1 MRKPNLMFQGTA
13 SSVGK
18 SVLVA
23 GLCRVLYEEGHKV
36 APFKSQNMSL
46 NSFITEDGKEMGR
59 AQVMQA
65 EAAGTKPS
73 ALMNPVL
80 IKPTGDMKAQYIIEG
95 EVYKDMTAMDYHL
108 FKPTLKKKVKEVYEK
123 LEETYDTIILEGAG
137 SPAEI
142 NLREGD
148 IVNMGMAELVDA
160 PVILIGDIDKGGVF
174 ASLAGTMLLLS
185 KEERRRVKG
194 VIINKFRGD
203 VEILKPGL
211 KMLEDIIKIPVLGVV
226 PYFRLA
232 LEDEDSVSDV
242 FYEQKAVGDRNL
254 IIKIIR
260 LPYMSN
266 FTDFNILFSLEGI
279 HVSYA
284 HTTEALKDADLII
297 LPGSKNTIKDLN
309 FLKQQGYDKMLIKLK
324 EEGCG
329 IFGVCGGYQMLG
341 RMLYNP
347 HHMENTIDKMEGL
360 NLLPIDT
367 QFEQEKTMTQVS
379 GKIVSDTGLLKEC
392 VGKRIEGYEI
402 HMGQTVWKSDAAVPF
417 IEITTCLGESVS
429 RIEGYKALEED
440 IYGTYIHGIFD
451 QLEFTL
457 PFLKAL
463 SIKRGKAEEKIQIVS
478 GYASDYKR
486 FKENEYSKLAN
497 LLRDHLDLDAIK
509 HILYHQKE
517 QSLEVINYDKTI

>member
-1 MRKPNLMFQGTA
+1 MKKPNLMFQGTA

-23 GLCRVLYEEGHKV
+23 GLCRVLYEEGVKV

-65 EAAGTKPS
+65 EAAGIKPS

-123 LEETYDTIILEGAG
+123 LEEQYDTIILEGAG

-174 ASLAGTMLLLS
+174 ASLAGTLLLLS
-185 KEERRRVKG
+185 EEERKRVKG

-211 KMLEDIIKIPVLGVV
+211 KMLEDIIKIPVLGVI
-226 PYFRLA
+226 PYFRLS
-232 LEDEDSVSDV
+232 LEDEDSVSDI
-242 FYEQKAVGDRNL
+242 FYEQKAVGKEDL

-266 FTDFNILFSLEGI
+266 FTDFNILFSLEGVN
-279 HVSYA
+279 VSYA
-284 HTTEALKDADLII
+284 HTKEALKDADLVII
-297 LPGSKNTIKDLN
+297 PGSKNTIKDLN
-309 FLKQQGYDKMLIKLK
+309 FLKQQGYDRVLEKLK
-324 EEGCG
+324 EEGCC

-347 HHMENTIDKMEGL
+347 HHVENNIEEMEGL
-360 NLLPIDT
+360 GLLEIDT
-367 QFEQEKTMTQVS
+367 QFECEKTMTQVS
-379 GKIVSDTGLLKEC
+379 GKIIDGSGLLENC
-392 VGKRIEGYEI
+392 LNKRIEGYEI
-402 HMGQTVWKSDAAVPF
+402 HMGQTIWKGSQTIPF
-417 IEITTCLGESVS
+417 VEIQTCLGQKVS
-429 RIEGYKALEED
+429 RVEGYKALD
-440 IYGTYIHGIFD
+440 TDVYGTYIHGIFD
-451 QLEFTL
+451 QTEFTV

-463 SIKRGKAEEKIQIVS
+463 ALKHGKSDEAIQVGS
-478 GYASDYKR
+478 SYESDYKR

-497 LLRDHLDLDAIK
+497 ILRDHLDLDAIK
-509 HILYHQKE
+509 HILY
-517 QSLEVINYDKTI
+517 NN